1 MEMLWLFKL
10 LGQLESREMLSLR
23 SRAHSG
29 ISEAT
34 HGGLRTVLNL
44 ISYPI
49 DIDFGEKFN
58 NGQFP

>member
-10 LGQLESREMLSLR
+10 GQLDSRELLPLR

-34 HGGLRTVLNL
+34 HEGLRTVLNL

-49 DIDFGEKFN
+49 DIDFKHVFK
-58 NGQFP
+58 NGQFL

>member
-10 LGQLESREMLSLR
+10 LGQLESRELLSLI

-34 HGGLRTVLNL
+34 HEGLRTV
-44 ISYPI
+44 
-49 DIDFGEKFN
+49 
-58 NGQFP
+58 